1 MNLERSATSCYPM
14 STCRKL
20 KESLIWALQAG
31 GQGLEFPQLRRIS
44 LPWHLFLLSTLSSQ
58 RIYNWTSLRGAGQG
72 VVADLGQKRS
82 KKTAAGNLLRRRC
95 SEMLRVCPVHDLN
108 GISTDLDQLLFP
120 CFCHPF
126 YSVFHLQRQAP
137 RSKFLFEY
145 QSQRP
150 PTFEVS

>member
-1 MNLERSATSCYPM
+1 MWVCGYPCQVIIGKRV
-14 STCRKL
+14 TVLCK
-20 KESLIWALQAG
+20 
-31 GQGLEFPQLRRIS
+31 QGVRGSNPLSSGVYP
-44 LPWHLFLLSTLSSQ
+44 FLGICSPLSTLSSQ
-58 RIYNWTSLRGAGQG
+58 RIYNWTSVRGSGQG
-72 VVADLGQKRS
+72 VVADSDQKRS
-82 KKTAAGNLLRRRC
+82 KNSTEGNLLQRRC
-95 SEMLRVCPVHDLN
+95 SEMLCVCPVHDLN

-145 QSQRP
+145 QAQRP